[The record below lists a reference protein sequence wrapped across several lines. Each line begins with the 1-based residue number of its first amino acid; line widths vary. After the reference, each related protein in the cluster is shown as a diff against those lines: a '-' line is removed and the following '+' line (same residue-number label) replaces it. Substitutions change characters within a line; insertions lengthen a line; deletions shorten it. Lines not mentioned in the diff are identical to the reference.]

1 MVASVKNQL
10 MMEDEENENVSVIL
24 NFLFT
29 IKKAAGD
36 AVSDA
41 GSTVKDS
48 LMNATVAIHDAA
60 KVSSAECGICKS

>member
-1 MVASVKNQL
+1 MRKMKMSP
-10 MMEDEENENVSVIL
+10 S
-24 NFLFT
+24 FLFA

-60 KVSSAECGICKS
+60 KVSSAEYASLRCTHVS

>member
-1 MVASVKNQL
+1 MKMSP
-10 MMEDEENENVSVIL
+10 S
-24 NFLFT
+24 FLFT

-48 LMNATVAIHDAA
+48 LMNATVAIHVAA
-60 KVSSAECGICKS
+60 KVSSAEYTQYGDNGTCTTGRYQNSGSL